1 MYRLLYEMYFHCNI
15 YNRICNLA
23 IEDILEYGHVRI
35 LTLQLNRVTE
45 LTYLSMIVRVEY
57 MHVL

>member
-1 MYRLLYEMYFHCNI
+1 MRNF
-15 YNRICNLA
+15 A

-35 LTLQLNRVTE
+35 LTQQLNTVTE
-45 LTYLSMIVRVEY
+45 LTHLHMIVRVEY